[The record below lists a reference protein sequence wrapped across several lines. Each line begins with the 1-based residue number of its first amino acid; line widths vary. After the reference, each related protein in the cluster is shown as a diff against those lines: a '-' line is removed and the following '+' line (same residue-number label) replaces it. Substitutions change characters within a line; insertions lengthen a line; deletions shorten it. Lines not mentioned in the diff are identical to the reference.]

1 MTKPTA
7 TSSPPWGWG
16 EIRDKKLIAS
26 VRMTGLE
33 VLRAMEGIG
42 VPALA
47 PTGSP
52 PKPKEPTAKGKAKT
66 PIPFCKHLRSI
77 TGRRGPSGKTGG

>member
-1 MTKPTA
+1 MPKEKPYP

-16 EIRDKKLIAS
+16 PATVESIVAT
-26 VRMTGLE
+26 VRQNQLRHLLE
-33 VLRAMEGIG
+33 EMQRIG

-52 PKPKEPTAKGKAKT
+52 PKPKEPIAKGKAKT
-66 PIPFCKHLRSI
+66 PIPFCKHLRGI
-77 TGRRGPSGKTGG
+77 TKPRGRNG